1 MITAIK
7 LEWPK
12 VEFSN
17 IGDKGSEKHPG
28 WERESLHCS
37 LPFLIHIFNLSE
49 SIFSLLVGL
58 VLSHIFSFKG
68 LSEVLFQA
76 FEVLT
81 PECPCNF
88 NLKIILSVRTRPQ

>member
-28 WERESLHCS
+28 WERESL
-37 LPFLIHIFNLSE
+37 PFLIHIFNLSE
-49 SIFSLLVGL
+49 SIFSLLFGL

-68 LSEVLFQA
+68 LSELWFQA